1 MCGMY
6 QVVGYI
12 VLGAAV
18 AAACTIMSTILVL
31 PSYAVDELRSKVADA
46 LIGVGQKVSR

>member
-1 MCGMY
+1 MH

-12 VLGAAV
+12 VLCSAV
-18 AAACTIMSTILVL
+18 AAGCTILSAALVL

-46 LIGVGQKVSR
+46 LTGVGQGLSR